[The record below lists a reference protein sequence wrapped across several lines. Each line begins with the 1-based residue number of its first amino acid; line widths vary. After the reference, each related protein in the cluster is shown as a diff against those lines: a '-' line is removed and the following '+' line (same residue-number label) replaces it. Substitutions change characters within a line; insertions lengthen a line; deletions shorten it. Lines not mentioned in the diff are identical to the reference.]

1 MAKSIFQYDN
11 YRVFLKDYYEWS
23 KLENKNFS
31 FRFFSR
37 ALGYS
42 SPNFLKCVIDGTRN
56 LTTDGVRRFI
66 KALKLNKEEAAFFE
80 NLVSYNQAKNE
91 EEKRIYAEH
100 ILHSKAYRKMLPLRE
115 AQFSYFA
122 NWYLIPIREL
132 VNLPNFQEDPEWIA
146 QSLVPS
152 ITPAQAKQAFEE
164 LLQLGLI
171 ERDHSGKVV
180 QTTANVTTP
189 DEIIS
194 TFKADCLKEFIK
206 LGAES
211 IKRVP
216 RDKRDISSVTIGLSK
231 SSFLEV
237 KEIAKK
243 FRREIMEIASKE
255 QDSSDDIYQFNI
267 QFFPLTET
275 SYKEKK

>member
-11 YRVFLKDYYEWS
+11 YRLFLKDYYEWS

-37 ALGYS
+37 ALGYK

-56 LTTDGVRRFI
+56 LTTDGVSRFI
-66 KALKLNKEEAAFFE
+66 KALKLNKDEADFFK
-80 NLVSYNQAKNE
+80 NLVFHNQAKTE

-100 ILHSKAYRKMLPLRE
+100 ILHSRAYKKLLPLRE

-132 VNLPNFQEDPEWIA
+132 VGLPHFQEDPEWIA
-146 QSLVPS
+146 RSLVPE

-171 ERDHSGKVV
+171 ARDENGRVV
-180 QTTANVTTP
+180 QTSSDITTP
-189 DEIIS
+189 DDIVS

-206 LGAES
+206 LGSES

-216 RDKRDISSVTIGLSK
+216 RDKRDISSVTIGLSE
-231 SSFLEV
+231 SSFLQI

-243 FRREIMEIASKE
+243 FRREIMDIASKE
-255 QDSSDDIYQFNI
+255 QDSSDNIYQFNI

-275 SYKEKK
+275 SSKEKK